1 MSPKRAQEIWDARSP
16 FGEFSMT
23 DAEKAEVKKV
33 WFTSMPGHT
42 CFADALL
49 RIASGEVVADESV
62 MIG

>member
-42 CFADALL
+42 CFA
-49 RIASGEVVADESV
+49 SGEVVADESV